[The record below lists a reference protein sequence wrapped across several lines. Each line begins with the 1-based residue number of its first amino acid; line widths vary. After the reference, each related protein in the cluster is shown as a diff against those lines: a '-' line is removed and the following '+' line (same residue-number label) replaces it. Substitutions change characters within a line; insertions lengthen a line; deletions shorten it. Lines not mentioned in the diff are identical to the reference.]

1 MKRFEG
7 RVAIV
12 TGASQGIGETV
23 ARELAAE
30 GSTVVLV
37 DIQKDKLEAVARSI
51 VEAGGR
57 AEARDADVGDT
68 AAVDRVVAAAA
79 AAHGRI
85 DHLVNNAGITRDTLL
100 MRMKEEDWDAVLRV
114 NLKGTFNFSRAVLR
128 TMIAAR
134 YGRIVNIASVAGQ
147 MGNAGQAN
155 YAASKAGVIAFAKSL
170 AREVGSRGI
179 TVNAVAPGFI
189 ATAMTGALPEDVRQA
204 YLEIIP
210 LKKFGLPIDVANAVK
225 FLLSDD
231 AAYITGQVVSVNG
244 GLYM

>member
-1 MKRFEG
+1 MMRFES
-7 RVAIV
+7 RVSIV
-12 TGASQGIGETV
+12 TGASQGIGEAI
-23 ARELAAE
+23 ARDLAAE
-30 GSTVVLV
+30 GAAVILV
-37 DIQKDKLEAVARSI
+37 DVQAEKLEAVAASI
-51 VEAGGR
+51 AAAGGR
-57 AEARDADVGDT
+57 AEARAVDVGDS
-68 AAVDRVVAAAA
+68 AAVEKAVAAVA

-85 DHLVNNAGITRDTLL
+85 DHLVNNAGITRDGLL

-134 YGRIVNIASVAGQ
+134 FGRIVNIASIAGL
-147 MGNAGQAN
+147 MGNPGQTN
-155 YAASKAGVIAFAKSL
+155 YAASKAAVVALAKSL

-189 ATAMTGALPEDVRQA
+189 ATAMTEALPEEVKKT
-204 YLEIIP
+204 YLEAIP
-210 LKKFGLPIDVANAVK
+210 LKKFGLPKDVSCAVK
-225 FLLSDD
+225 FLLSED

>member
-12 TGASQGIGETV
+12 TGGSQGIGETI
-23 ARELAAE
+23 ARDLAAE
-30 GSTVVLV
+30 GARVVLV
-37 DIQKDKLEAVARSI
+37 DIQKDKLEAVAGSI
-51 VEAGGR
+51 VEAGGL
-57 AEARDADVGDT
+57 AEGREVDVSDT
-68 AAVDRVVAAAA
+68 AAVERAVAAVS

-85 DHLVNNAGITRDTLL
+85 DHLVNNAGITRDGLL

-114 NLKGTFNFSRAVLR
+114 NLKGTFNFSKAVLR

-134 YGRIVNIASVAGQ
+134 YGRIVNIASVAGL

-155 YAASKAGVIAFAKSL
+155 YAASKAGVIGFARSL

-189 ATAMTGALPEDVRQA
+189 VSAMTEALPEEVRKA
-204 YLEIIP
+204 YLDLIP
-210 LKKFGLPIDVANAVK
+210 LKKFGLPKDVSSAVR
-225 FLLSDD
+225 FLLSEE
-231 AAYITGQVVSVNG
+231 AGYITGQVVSVNG
-244 GLYM
+244 GMYM